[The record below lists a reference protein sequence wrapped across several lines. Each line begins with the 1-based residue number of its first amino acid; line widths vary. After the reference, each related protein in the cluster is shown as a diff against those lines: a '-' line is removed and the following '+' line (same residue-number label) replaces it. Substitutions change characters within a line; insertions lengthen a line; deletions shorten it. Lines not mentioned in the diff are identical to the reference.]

1 MQLKRSQLEYAFAA
15 SNVPPYP
22 CPHCEAGIL
31 QVEGKLDSHVTEASK
46 KDQDY
51 GFDPDFV
58 VLSFR
63 GKLVCTTCSDIVSV
77 VGTGGVEIEH
87 EVDENGDWSSEWV
100 EYFNP
105 RFFHPPLKLV
115 NCPEKTP
122 YSVKE
127 KVWAAC
133 EAYFCQP
140 DSCCN
145 SLRAA
150 AEEVLTDL
158 KIDVKKAGGGYLSFS
173 SRINQLP
180 PEREAVKALFD
191 AIRWLGNH
199 GSHSDSSL
207 SRSDALDAFDVMNL
221 LLEELYSETRLKAR
235 ELAKRINDAKGPV
248 GRHG

>member
-1 MQLKRSQLEYAFAA
+1 MQLKRRQLEYAFTA
-15 SNVPPYP
+15 STVPPYA

-31 QVEGKLDSHVTEASK
+31 KLDGELESRHTEASK

-51 GFDPDFV
+51 GFDPD
-58 VLSFR
+58 
-63 GKLVCTTCSDIVSV
+63 LVEITFSGRLICTTCADV
-77 VGTGGVEIEH
+77 VFVTGAGGVEIEH
-87 EVDENGDWSSEWV
+87 GIDANGEWESKWV

-105 RFFHPPLKLV
+105 RFFFPSLKLV

-122 YSVKE
+122 FSVKTR
-127 KVWAAC
+127 VWAAC
-133 EAYFCQP
+133 ELYFCQP

-150 AEEVLTDL
+150 AEEILTDL
-158 KIDVKKAGGGYLSFS
+158 KIDLKKSDGGYLRFS
-173 SRINQLP
+173 DRINKLP
-180 PEREAVKALFD
+180 AEKDSVKALFD

-199 GSHSDSSL
+199 GSHSDSYL

-248 GRHG
+248 GRHS

>member
-1 MQLKRSQLEYAFAA
+1 MQLKRNQLEYAFTA
-15 SNVPPYP
+15 SNVPPYA

-31 QVEGKLDSHVTEASK
+31 QVEGKLDSKVTEASK

-51 GFDPDFV
+51 GFDPDLV
-58 VLSFR
+58 VLTFSGR
-63 GKLVCTTCSDIVSV
+63 LTCTTCSEVVFV

-87 EVDENGDWSSEWV
+87 EIDENGDWASEWV
-100 EYFNP
+100 EYYNP
-105 RFFHPPLKLV
+105 RFFYPPLKLV

-122 YSVKE
+122 PTVKD
-127 KVWAAC
+127 KIWAAC
-133 EAYFCQP
+133 EAYFSQP

-150 AEEVLTDL
+150 AEEILTDL
-158 KIDVKKAGGGYLSFS
+158 KIDLKKPDGGYLSFS
-173 SRINQLP
+173 SRINKLP
-180 PEREAVKALFD
+180 AERDAVKALFD

-207 SRSDALDAFDVMNL
+207 SRSDSLDAFDVMNL